1 MRKGMR
7 LLRFD
12 GDQSMTP
19 MKGASPQARLD
30 HFQDV
35 TNGVMQDALN
45 VWADLWGELQSG
57 VVRGA
62 GIASEAEKPFRPSCG
77 WPEFL
82 EKMWLLRNH
91 LDFMVRFS
99 RQSR

>member
-1 MRKGMR
+1 MR

-12 GDQSMTP
+12 GDQSQ
-19 MKGASPQARLD
+19 AVASALSPQAQLE
-30 HFQDV
+30 HFQNV
-35 TNGVMQDALN
+35 TNGVMREALD

-57 VVRGA
+57 VAHGVA
-62 GIASEAEKPFRPSCG
+62 IAPEAERRFQPSCG

-82 EKMWLLRNH
+82 EKMWVLRTH
-91 LDFMVRFS
+91 LDFTARFA